1 MRLFLPK
8 AWRIIACR
16 SERETIERITVIYAR
31 GNIEAVVIAKEIDLG
46 YIHNKVVIYCEMSFI
61 EPIRGFLSG
70 FTESRVKLH
79 AVIERLVQGLKRYL
93 KTDDVSSSVDVE
105 FKSENKNKSS
115 RDKRLLMSLGRE
127 HFEKVV
133 VEVGEK
139 KVKYLRKR
147 SKRTDN
153 HRDVSDK
160 RKGRGGG

>member
-8 AWRIIACR
+8 EWHIIGCR
-16 SERETIERITVIYAR
+16 SECETIERITVIYAR
-31 GNIEAVVIAKEIDLG
+31 GNIEAIVIAKEIDLG

-61 EPIRGFLSG
+61 EPIQEILSG
-70 FTESRVKLH
+70 FTESRVKLQ
-79 AVIERLVQGLKRYL
+79 AVTERLVHGLKRHL

-115 RDKRLLMSLGRE
+115 RDKRLLMSLGCE

-133 VEVGEK
+133 INVGEK

-147 SKRTDN
+147 PKRADN
-153 HRDVSDK
+153 HRNVSSEE
-160 RKGRGGG
+160 KGRGGE